1 MSAACT
7 EDGIPAEEGRVRPC
21 AEDTR
26 IHKFPVRISE
36 RLPSPP
42 GFDDESS
49 CGSPGVGVVGRLGL
63 GFPPSI
69 LLNIFD
75 DSCISL
81 VEKERREGYLA
92 KER

>member
-1 MSAACT
+1 MSAAWT
-7 EDGIPAEEGRVRPC
+7 EGGILAEEGRVRPW

-36 RLPSPP
+36 RLPLPP
-42 GFDDESS
+42 DFDGDEST

-69 LLNIFD
+69 LPNIF
-75 DSCISL
+75 
-81 VEKERREGYLA
+81 VESREN
-92 KER
+92 